1 MASYKVEIKNSAQ
14 KEIRK
19 LPSKKLRSRVIGII
33 EGLYTNPIP
42 EDAIKIK
49 GSNNIYRIRQGV
61 YRVVYQ
67 LYKDKLIVVVI
78 RVRHRKDVYKG
89 L

>member
-19 LPSKKLRSRVIGII
+19 LPSQELRSRVIGII

-42 EDAIKIK
+42 EDAKKIK

>member
-14 KEIRK
+14 KDIRK
-19 LPSKKLRSRVIGII
+19 LPSKESRSRVIGII

-42 EDAIKIK
+42 EDSKKIK
-49 GSNNIYRIRQGV
+49 GSKNIYRIRQGV

-67 LYKDKLIVVVI
+67 LYQDKLIVVVI